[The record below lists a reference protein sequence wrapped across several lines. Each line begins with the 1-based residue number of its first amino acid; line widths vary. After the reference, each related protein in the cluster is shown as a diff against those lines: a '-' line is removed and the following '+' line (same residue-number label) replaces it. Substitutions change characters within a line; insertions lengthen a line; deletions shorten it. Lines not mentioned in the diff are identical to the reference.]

1 MAIHAIADS
10 FTMPANQL
18 AVGIASGEDALATG
32 QGLFGA
38 VGMAVAA
45 VSAVGG
51 GIFYE
56 AFGATFLW
64 QVSALIMFLCL
75 VFAWLKGGDLKR
87 SPGMETGG

>member
-64 QVSALIMFLCL
+64 QVSALIMFLFL